1 MQAVAYFALA
11 VVGFAGVWYSGEPV
25 AARASQ
31 HLQTFVVLYEPGP
44 VWQPGVEPEKQPG
57 IREHGRYLKQLF
69 ADGVMQSAGPL
80 DGGGGLM
87 VIRAR
92 DEAAARAVVASDP
105 AVKSGL
111 LVLAMLR
118 QWEPRQWGASSG
130 G

>member
-11 VVGFAGVWYSGEPV
+11 VVGFAGVWYAGDP
-25 AARASQ
+25 ATARASE

-44 VWQPGVEPEKQPG
+44 AWQPGVAPEKQPG
-57 IREHGRYLKQLF
+57 IREHGRYLQRLF
-69 ADGVMQSAGPL
+69 AEGVMQSAGPL

-92 DEAAARAVVASDP
+92 DEAAAQAVVDADP
-105 AVKSGL
+105 GVTSGL

-118 QWEPRQWGASSG
+118 EWTPRQWGDSPG
-130 G
+130 R